1 MDKRPKRRKN
11 KDNPYE
17 LISNEKKYYIKFKDS
32 SSQLRVVEVS
42 KIIYETFDSF
52 ELDDLSF
59 LNEYDRHIEHIDLDE
74 NSIYLKGGCQLPSTE
89 SVVEQKLQ
97 SEELY
102 LAINKLSDI
111 QKRRIKMYYFE
122 DLNLRQIAEK
132 EGCSIM
138 SVKESIESG
147 IKKLKN
153 F

>member
-1 MDKRPKRRKN
+1 M
-11 KDNPYE
+11 
-17 LISNEKKYYIKFKDS
+17 
-32 SSQLRVVEVS
+32 VEVN
-42 KIIYETFDSF
+42 KIIYESFDSF

-74 NSIYLKGGCQLPSTE
+74 NSLYSKGGCQTLSTE
-89 SVVEQKLQ
+89 LIVEQKLQ

-122 DLNLRQIAEK
+122 DMNLREIAEK